1 MTKFYQSSVLAAA
14 LLLAACVPHRPSRP
28 APASPEPRPAAE
40 SSSGTSSSSRGIKPY
55 SRVITRDAETT
66 SGLFKTHRIGEKL
79 YFEIPPDALGKE
91 MLLVGRLVKGAPQV
105 FSYEGY
111 GGDKFTEQAVM
122 WERVGDRV
130 LLRRLSYTITADPED
145 PVARSVEA
153 ANNPGIIASFQVEA
167 YGPDSAAVI
176 DVTRL
181 YTTSVP
187 HVQALEGN
195 IDEKRSFIERA
206 QAFPDNVVVE
216 ATQTVPLKVSEQL
229 ARTGAPQVRSVVAHW
244 SMIRLPEEPMRPRLY
259 DDRVGY
265 FTVAQYDFS
274 APEHRALRRQYI
286 TRYRL
291 EKKDPD
297 APLSEPVRP
306 IVYYIDPATPKE
318 WVPYIK
324 QGIEDWQV
332 AFEAAGFKNA
342 IIAKDAPTPEEDPH
356 WSPDDVRY
364 TVVRWLASTMENA
377 QGPRVVD
384 PRTGEILNGSVRIFH
399 NILTVLRD
407 MYFAQAAALDPRARR
422 LPLPDSLMGRLLRYV
437 VAHEIGHTLGLQ
449 HNFKAASTYPA
460 DSLRSRSWLE
470 RMGHV
475 PSIMSYTRFNYVV
488 QPEDGIDPELLVPR
502 VGPYDIFAIRWG
514 YAPIPEA
521 TTPEEEL
528 PGLDEWARA
537 QDTVPWYRFATSDAR
552 GADAGEQTE
561 SVGASDPIRSTR
573 LGLRNLERTV
583 PLILPAAMGSS
594 RGNDDVAR
602 LYQRV
607 VRQWATELSTVVK
620 LVGGMETQEKANS
633 QPGPR
638 FVPLPGKRQREAV
651 AFLNEH
657 AFSTPHFLLDPAILR
672 RIEPDG
678 ALSRIRSRQ
687 ASILSELLDNARMLR
702 LIEFEALATRG
713 ADVYPLADM
722 LRDVRRGLFR
732 ELGGEQV
739 RIDPFR
745 RNLQFAYL
753 EEVGNKLKPGSGS
766 SASSSSGGPRVP
778 VPDEAKALL
787 RAELA
792 DLRADVRRAIPRAAD
807 RVTRAHLQEVEHR
820 IATLLDPDGR

>member
-1 MTKFYQSSVLAAA
+1 
-14 LLLAACVPHRPSRP
+14 
-28 APASPEPRPAAE
+28 
-40 SSSGTSSSSRGIKPY
+40 
-55 SRVITRDAETT
+55 
-66 SGLFKTHRIGEKL
+66 
-79 YFEIPPDALGKE
+79 
-91 MLLVGRLVKGAPQV
+91 
-105 FSYEGY
+105 
-111 GGDKFTEQAVM
+111 
-122 WERVGDRV
+122 
-130 LLRRLSYTITADPED
+130 
-145 PVARSVEA
+145 
-153 ANNPGIIASFQVEA
+153 
-167 YGPDSAAVI
+167 
-176 DVTRL
+176 
-181 YTTSVP
+181 
-187 HVQALEGN
+187 VQALEGN

-460 DSLRSRSWLE
+460 DSLRS
-470 RMGHV
+470 
-475 PSIMSYTRFNYVV
+475 
-488 QPEDGIDPELLVPR
+488 
-502 VGPYDIFAIRWG
+502 
-514 YAPIPEA
+514 
-521 TTPEEEL
+521 
-528 PGLDEWARA
+528 
-537 QDTVPWYRFATSDAR
+537 
-552 GADAGEQTE
+552 
-561 SVGASDPIRSTR
+561 
-573 LGLRNLERTV
+573 
-583 PLILPAAMGSS
+583 
-594 RGNDDVAR
+594 
-602 LYQRV
+602 
-607 VRQWATELSTVVK
+607 
-620 LVGGMETQEKANS
+620 
-633 QPGPR
+633 
-638 FVPLPGKRQREAV
+638 
-651 AFLNEH
+651 
-657 AFSTPHFLLDPAILR
+657 
-672 RIEPDG
+672 
-678 ALSRIRSRQ
+678 
-687 ASILSELLDNARMLR
+687 
-702 LIEFEALATRG
+702 
-713 ADVYPLADM
+713 
-722 LRDVRRGLFR
+722 
-732 ELGGEQV
+732 
-739 RIDPFR
+739 
-745 RNLQFAYL
+745 
-753 EEVGNKLKPGSGS
+753 
-766 SASSSSGGPRVP
+766 
-778 VPDEAKALL
+778 
-787 RAELA
+787 
-792 DLRADVRRAIPRAAD
+792 
-807 RVTRAHLQEVEHR
+807 
-820 IATLLDPDGR
+820 